1 MVRDQR
7 TGPMPTLTPQMS
19 QPHGTVD
26 HGTVLARVC
35 AVHTAVALTG
45 SCPLLLCAQDTAR
58 A

>member
-1 MVRDQR
+1 MALW
-7 TGPMPTLTPQMS
+7 PMALWPMALCLPPT
-19 QPHGTVD
+19 TVA